1 MFKLHSQL
9 AQDTTLV
16 TALSLCQI
24 LLVNDSRFPWLI
36 LVPQVLDLKELHDL
50 LPNSQ
55 LQLMVEITLASRV
68 LEKLYAPDKLNV
80 GILGNIVEQLHIHVV
95 ARNHTDK
102 AWPGPVWGQGAAT
115 PYIQINLEQTRK
127 KIKATFSDLMAP

>member
-1 MFKLHSQL
+1 MFKLDSQL
-9 AQDTTLV
+9 AQDTTPI
-16 TALSLCQI
+16 TILSLCQI
-24 LLVNDSRFPWLI
+24 LLMNDSRFPWLI

-80 GILGNIVEQLHIHVV
+80 GTLGNIVEQLHIHVV

-115 PYIQINLEQTRK
+115 PYIQINLEQTRNE
-127 KIKATFSDLMAP
+127 IKVTFNDLMAP